1 MAVAGHDD
9 QPYIYYTGFT
19 GGGVYKTTD
28 GGATWYNVSDGFFK
42 TGSVGA
48 IDVADSDPNVIYVG
62 MGETDIRGNMSAG
75 DGMYRST
82 DAGKT
87 WTWLG
92 LGETRFIGDIEI
104 HPENPDVAWVAAMG
118 KLFGAVESDER
129 GVYKTT
135 DGVKRGI
142 RYCSEMQKPE
152 RLILLLTRIT
162 LEYYLQPCGR
172 PIEAH
177 GR

>member
-118 KLFGAVESDER
+118 KLFGPVES
-129 GVYKTT
+129 
-135 DGVKRGI
+135 
-142 RYCSEMQKPE
+142 SEQGH
-152 RLILLLTRIT
+152 I
-162 LEYYLQPCGR
+162 
-172 PIEAH
+172 
-177 GR
+177 